1 MTDRTKVV
9 LLGTGTPNSESERSG
24 SCVAVIVDDRPYLF
38 DAGPGLVR
46 RAESACRSGI
56 KGLELPR
63 LNRVFLTH
71 LHSDHTTGLPD
82 LLLAPWVLG
91 RSDPLEVIGPSGT
104 SSMMEHIHEAF
115 KEDIKVRTEGL
126 EHANGTGHRVYVRE
140 IEEGPV
146 YKDDRISVHAF
157 RVKHTSFEHAFGYR
171 IRTPDRVIAIS
182 GDCAPTK
189 DLVDNYRDLDLLV
202 HEVYSTRGF
211 EGKDPGWKRYHS
223 NAHTSSQELS
233 EILNEVRPELT
244 VLYHQLLW
252 GVSPEDL
259 LAEINGSYDGKV
271 VFGKDLDVY

>member
-1 MTDRTKVV
+1 MIERTRVV
-9 LLGTGTPNSESERSG
+9 LLGTGTPNSEPDRSG
-24 SCVAVIVDDRPYLF
+24 SCVAVIVDDHPYLF

-46 RAESACRSGI
+46 RAETAFRSGI

-82 LLLAPWVLG
+82 LLFAPWVLG
-91 RSDPLEVIGPSGT
+91 RRGPIEVIGPPGT

-126 EHANGTGHRVYVRE
+126 EHANDTGHRFHVKE

-146 YKDDRISVHAF
+146 YRDEKISVDAF

-182 GDCAPTK
+182 GDCSPTK
-189 DLVDNYRDLDLLV
+189 DLVKNYRDLDLLI
-202 HEVYSTRGF
+202 HEVYSTKGF
-211 EGKDPGWKRYHS
+211 EGKDPGWKIYHS
-223 NAHTSSQELS
+223 NAHTSSKELS
-233 EILNEVRPELT
+233 EILNEVRPRLT

-252 GVSPEDL
+252 GVSQEDL
-259 LAEINGSYDGKV
+259 LTEIGETYDGKV
-271 VFGKDLDVY
+271 VFGKDLDVL